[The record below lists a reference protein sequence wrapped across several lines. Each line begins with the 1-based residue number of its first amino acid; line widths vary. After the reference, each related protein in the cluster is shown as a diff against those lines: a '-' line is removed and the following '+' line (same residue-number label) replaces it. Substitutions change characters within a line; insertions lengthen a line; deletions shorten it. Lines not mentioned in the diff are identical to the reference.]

1 LEGSIR
7 GKDFLIV
14 PKTYFD
20 VMQKKLQEL
29 AKDVDISDFKTME
42 KFLYLRDWLNASK
55 VDRETRVMYPDMNF
69 DNIHLLLQQ
78 EKDYSD

>member
-1 LEGSIR
+1 MEGSIR

-55 VDRETRVMYPDMNF
+55 VDREIRTMYPNMNF